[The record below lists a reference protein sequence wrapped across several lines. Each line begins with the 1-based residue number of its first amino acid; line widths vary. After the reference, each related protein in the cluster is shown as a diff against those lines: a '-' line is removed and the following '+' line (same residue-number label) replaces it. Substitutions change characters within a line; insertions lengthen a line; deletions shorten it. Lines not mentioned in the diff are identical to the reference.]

1 MVSPCRRCKEP
12 GLTYVSRK
20 LEEIHQELDL
30 LASQGKTAGFLANT
44 ENTQRING
52 LVEDI
57 RQVMMD
63 YQVRALTYSF
73 LLPCLMD
80 ALDFVTTG
88 YL

>member
-1 MVSPCRRCKEP
+1 MWI
-12 GLTYVSRK
+12 SRK

-30 LASQGKTAGFLANT
+30 LAGQGKTAGFLANSET
-44 ENTQRING
+44 AQRING

-63 YQVRALTYSF
+63 YQVCALTRSF
-73 LLPCLMD
+73 SLLYLTNM
-80 ALDFVTTG
+80 LDFIAAR